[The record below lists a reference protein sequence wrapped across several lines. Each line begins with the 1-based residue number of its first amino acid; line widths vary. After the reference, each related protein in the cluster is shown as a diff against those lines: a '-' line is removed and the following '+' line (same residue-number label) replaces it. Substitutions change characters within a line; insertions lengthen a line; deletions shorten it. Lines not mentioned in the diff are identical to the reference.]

1 MGPFIKL
8 SINLC
13 AKYAFLFDSETQS
26 VLFYDVK
33 KLRRQYRNDKEF
45 QSRLPPSYWLYLSF
59 HCLYLSNRIV
69 FVFVLVFAFVQLQG
83 RLPPPMATAAIC
95 QAGHFVDACHLVSNG
110 GLLAPQ
116 VLK

>member
-1 MGPFIKL
+1 MIKNFKVGFPHPIGCICL
-8 SINLC
+8 STV
-13 AKYAFLFDSETQS
+13 STS
-26 VLFYDVK
+26 VIVF
-33 KLRRQYRNDKEF
+33 
-45 QSRLPPSYWLYLSF
+45 
-59 HCLYLSNRIV
+59 V